1 MQNNYIISYSY
12 ISNPQSLKDFELYQ
26 IGRIFC
32 NENTVYDNHFHK
44 SYYEFTVVTE
54 GEGTLYT
61 NNMPVKVQKGDIY
74 LSFLGDT
81 HRIES
86 SVKNPLQYDFCSL
99 HPKDSELQAKL
110 SLLGSRLVSADSR
123 LFHSNRISYLLP
135 LAINEM
141 SNLDRDFA
149 KDIVNSVLW
158 EMTVFA
164 ERILSKSFSESLEQI
179 SDKKILCY
187 QVMDYINANL
197 GSITALKELSQR
209 FGYSYNYL
217 SATFKE
223 VTSQNLIDF
232 YNMQRLTFAKELILE
247 KKLTLEEI
255 AREVNFS
262 TAYALSRAFKKYFRL
277 SPAQYRKHNE

>member
-1 MQNNYIISYSY
+1 MKNNYRISYDYVSK
-12 ISNPQSLKDFELYQ
+12 PKALKDFDLYQ

-32 NENTVYDNHFHK
+32 NENTFYGNHFHK

-54 GEGTLYT
+54 GEGTVYT
-61 NNMPVKVQKGDIY
+61 NNMPVKVEKGDIY
-74 LSFLGDT
+74 LSFPGDT

-86 SVKNPLQYDFCSL
+86 SAKDPMKYDFCSL
-99 HPKDSELQAKL
+99 YPKDPELQSKL
-110 SLLGSRLVSADSR
+110 SLLSGRLHSADSR
-123 LFHSNRISYLLP
+123 LFRSNRISYLLP

-141 SNLDRDFA
+141 QDLDKDFSQ
-149 KDIVNSVLW
+149 DIVNCVLW
-158 EMTVFA
+158 EMAVFA
-164 ERILSKSFSESLEQI
+164 ERILNKSFFEGSETV

-187 QVMDYINANL
+187 QMMDYINANL
-197 GSITALKELSQR
+197 GSITSLKELSQK

-223 VTSQNLIDF
+223 VTSLNLIDF

-255 AREVNFS
+255 AHEVNFS
-262 TAYALSRAFKKYFRL
+262 TAYALSRAFKKYFQL
-277 SPAQYRKHNE
+277 SPAQYRKNQE